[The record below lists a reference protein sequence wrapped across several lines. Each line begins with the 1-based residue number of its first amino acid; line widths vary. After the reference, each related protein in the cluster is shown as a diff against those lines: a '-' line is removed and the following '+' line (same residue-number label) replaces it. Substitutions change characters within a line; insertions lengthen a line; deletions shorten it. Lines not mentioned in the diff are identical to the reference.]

1 MTITVMTCER
11 WGGDLHMI
19 GSCAVVLISSR
30 YTVVYRTFI
39 LNDKSIPARDA
50 FICSEAACSRRV
62 CRSKGFGGIM
72 LRRHYA

>member
-30 YTVVYRTFI
+30 YTVVCRAFI

-50 FICSEAACSRRV
+50 FICSEAVLFPQKSAGAKDLAVSC
-62 CRSKGFGGIM
+62 
-72 LRRHYA
+72 

>member
-30 YTVVYRTFI
+30 YTVVYRAFI
-39 LNDKSIPARDA
+39 LNSIPARDA
-50 FICSEAACSRRV
+50 LSVRGQVRFSAEFAGN
-62 CRSKGFGGIM
+62 KGFGGIC
-72 LRRHYA
+72 

>member
-30 YTVVYRTFI
+30 YTVVYRAFI

-50 FICSEAACSRRV
+50 FICSERPFPAESAGAKALAVSC
-62 CRSKGFGGIM
+62 
-72 LRRHYA
+72 